1 MGPEV
6 SEELFAPEPEEPKE
20 SDERESVEAPEE
32 AEEPEEKEEQVE
44 KREEPKNSALSEQ
57 GGEEKPVESLWDS
70 LDKALAEA
78 FKEIDENGKAE
89 G

>member
-1 MGPEV
+1 M
-6 SEELFAPEPEEPKE
+6 
-20 SDERESVEAPEE
+20 
-32 AEEPEEKEEQVE
+32 E